1 LLSAV
6 NGGEEKLDDEQ
17 EEDTDGEDDLKRTLT
32 RVLDEENSS
41 FQSMVPFQVEGANN
55 DEDSGS
61 TSCSATTF
69 CKPESSCTAALVIA
83 L

>member
-1 LLSAV
+1 MD
-6 NGGEEKLDDEQ
+6 GGEDKLGDEQ

-32 RVLDEENSS
+32 RVLDEEDSS
-41 FQSMVPFQVEGANN
+41 FQSTVPFQVEGANN
-55 DEDSGS
+55 GEDSDFA
-61 TSCSATTF
+61 SCSATNF